1 MGYSVYSVRAF
12 VRRLEDLRDTE
23 INQASELLYLCVNL
37 TFIFRDALGD
47 LEVLTYISLLAQ
59 EAPRGALALSR
70 ACFREMRLIKQ

>member
-1 MGYSVYSVRAF
+1 MCQFDFY
-12 VRRLEDLRDTE
+12 
-23 INQASELLYLCVNL
+23 
-37 TFIFRDALGD
+37 FRGALGD